1 MSDIQQANIP
11 ASTVTL
17 LASAAR
23 TETVT
28 GTAVKGLSAARLLVM
43 QLDVTAASGTLPTL
57 DVVVQDTVDGTNWNT
72 IATFTQKTGDTR
84 EVIRLTT
91 AFTGQLRGDGTIG
104 GTTPS
109 FTFAVLTWADSN

>member
-43 QLDVTAASGTLPTL
+43 QLNVTAASGTLPTL
-57 DVVVQDTVDGTNWNT
+57 DVVVQDTVGTNWNT
-72 IATFTQKTGDTR
+72 IATFTQATGVTR

-91 AFTGQLRGDGTIG
+91 AFTDQLRVVGTIA

>member
-23 TETVT
+23 TTT
-28 GTAVKGLSAARLLVM
+28 AAGTAIPGFAAARQLVL
-43 QLDVTAASGTLPTL
+43 QLQVTAASGTTPTL
-57 DVVVQDTVDGTNWNT
+57 DLVVQDTTDGTNYNT
-72 IATFTQKTGDTR
+72 IATFTQKTGVSR
-84 EVIRLTT
+84 EVIRLSTP
-91 AFTGQLRGDGTIG
+91 FTDTLRVSYEIG

-109 FTFAVLTWADSN
+109 FTFNVIAWADSN

>member
-1 MSDIQQANIP
+1 MSDIQGANIP

-23 TETVT
+23 TTT
-28 GTAVKGLSAARLLVM
+28 AAGTAVTGFAAARLLVL
-43 QLDVTAASGTLPTL
+43 QLEVTAASGTLPTL
-57 DVVVQDTVDGTNWNT
+57 DVIVEDTVDGTNYNT
-72 IATFTQKTGDTR
+72 IATFAQKSAAGR

-91 AFTGQLRGDGTIG
+91 AFTNTLRVNYTIA

-109 FTFAVLTWADSN
+109 FTFNVITWADSN

>member
-23 TETVT
+23 STTAA
-28 GTAVKGLSAARLLVM
+28 GTAVTGFAVARLLVL
-43 QLDVTAASGTLPTL
+43 QLEVTAASGTLPTL
-57 DVVVQDTVDGTNWNT
+57 DVIVEDTVDGTNYNT
-72 IATFTQKTGDTR
+72 IATFAQKTGAAR

-91 AFTGQLRGDGTIG
+91 AFTNTLRVSYTIG

-109 FTFAVLTWADSN
+109 FTFNVITWADSN

>member
-23 TETVT
+23 TATVT
-28 GTAVKGLSAARLLVM
+28 GTAVGGLSAARSLVL
-43 QLDVTAASGTLPTL
+43 QLNVTAASGTSPTL

-72 IATFTQKTGDTR
+72 IATFVQATAVTR
-84 EVIRLTT
+84 EVIRVTS
-91 AFTGQLRGDGTIG
+91 AFTDQLRVVGTIG
-104 GTTPS
+104 GTNPS
-109 FTFAVLTWADSN
+109 FTFGVLTWADAN

>member
-17 LASAAR
+17 LAMGGRSS
-23 TETVT
+23 TVT

-43 QLDVTAASGTLPTL
+43 QLNVTSVSGTSPTL

-72 IATFTQKTGDTR
+72 IATFAQATAVTR

-91 AFTGQLRGDGTIG
+91 AFTDQLRVVGTIG
-104 GTTPS
+104 GTTPA
-109 FTFAVLTWADSN
+109 FIFEVLTWADSN

>member
-43 QLDVTAASGTLPTL
+43 QLNVTAASGTSPTL

-72 IATFTQKTGDTR
+72 IATFTQATGVTR

-91 AFTGQLRGDGTIG
+91 AFTDQLR
-104 GTTPS
+104 
-109 FTFAVLTWADSN
+109 AVSYTHLTLPTNREV

>member
-23 TETVT
+23 TATVT
-28 GTAVKGLSAARLLVM
+28 GTAVKGLSAAKLLVM
-43 QLDVTAASGTLPTL
+43 QLNVSAASGTSPTL
-57 DVVVQDTVDGTNWNT
+57 DVVVQDTVDGTNYNT
-72 IATFTQKTGDTR
+72 IATFAQATAVTR

-91 AFTGQLRGDGTIG
+91 AFTDQLRVVGTIG
-104 GTTPS
+104 GTTPV
-109 FTFAVLTWADSN
+109 FIFGVLAWADSN

>member
-23 TETVT
+23 TATVT
-28 GTAVKGLSAARLLVM
+28 GTAVTGLAAAKLLVL
-43 QLDVTAASGTLPTL
+43 QLNVTAASGTSPTL

-72 IATFTQKTGDTR
+72 IATFVQATGVTR
-84 EVIRLTT
+84 EVIRLTS
-91 AFTGQLRGDGTIG
+91 AFTDRLRVVGTIDGTE
-104 GTTPS
+104 PS

>member
-17 LASAAR
+17 LAVGGRS
-23 TETVT
+23 TTVT
-28 GTAVKGLSAARLLVM
+28 GSAVTGLAAAKQLVM
-43 QLDVTAASGTLPTL
+43 QLNESAASGTSPTL
-57 DVVVQDTVDGTNWNT
+57 DVVVQDTVDGTNFNT
-72 IATFTQKTGDTR
+72 IATFAQATGVTR

-91 AFTGQLRGDGTIG
+91 AFTDQLRVVGTIA

-109 FTFAVLTWADSN
+109 FTCEVLTWADSN

>member
-43 QLDVTAASGTLPTL
+43 QLNVSAASGTSPTL

-72 IATFTQKTGDTR
+72 IATFTQATAVTR

-91 AFTGQLRGDGTIG
+91 AFTDQLRVVGTIG

>member
-23 TETVT
+23 TATVT
-28 GTAVKGLSAARLLVM
+28 GTAVKGLSAERLLVM
-43 QLDVTAASGTLPTL
+43 QLNVSAASGTSPTL
-57 DVVVQDTVDGTNWNT
+57 DVVVQDTVDGSNWNT
-72 IATFTQKTGDTR
+72 IATFAQATAVTR

-91 AFTGQLRGDGTIG
+91 AFTDQLRVVGTIG
-104 GTTPS
+104 GTTPV
-109 FTFAVLTWADSN
+109 FIFGVLAWADSN